1 MQSDFLDGKLYK
13 MAEQE
18 QMAIPEGLEARVED
32 VLANLEKSGR
42 SSRHHYSFRRAA
54 ILAAACLVL
63 ASATVTASGLY
74 QARME
79 GMNHEKLEEYF
90 AQLQEADVSADS
102 YSRSLTESETK
113 RLDELRQAYLE
124 EGYFPKKELT
134 LIDDLGKYKKG
145 VAFYA
150 ERSTF
155 FLPDTELTDEEMLE
169 LIDFREKRDY
179 SLAKISEEIGAG
191 TYEYTK
197 PENSQTANLTGEAA
211 GSAQTS
217 DNGTNTVTALGA
229 DNAAQEWQIAYEG
242 DLSIRSAAT
251 AENGL
256 YIGGYTMEGQAR
268 VEFVPYGSGTPQ
280 TLFDDFAEK
289 GEVYSLCMAPDGSIY
304 AGLRGLA
311 APGAENGWLPVIY
324 HISPE
329 GTLWNSFTVGEREWN
344 IVDSMATDAQGR
356 LYVRMRMQ
364 EDGSYVRIY
373 TAEGE
378 LIGTVADDSSY
389 AVKGAGVLGQG
400 KDGKVYVSALA
411 MGDTTAADKPVTLVS
426 VDPESLRFIPM
437 QGNAD
442 AIADIGNLYQWKLVA
457 AGMDETTDFILWGNN
472 GVDTYSFGETAVT
485 RVQESWE
492 MPCGTEGTC
501 AVLVPDG
508 RILYIGA
515 SGGFQETTADG
526 VEISGKDPEKT
537 VFYYVPLTK

>member
-1 MQSDFLDGKLYK
+1 
-13 MAEQE
+13 
-18 QMAIPEGLEARVED
+18 
-32 VLANLEKSGR
+32 
-42 SSRHHYSFRRAA
+42 
-54 ILAAACLVL
+54 
-63 ASATVTASGLY
+63 
-74 QARME
+74 
-79 GMNHEKLEEYF
+79 
-90 AQLQEADVSADS
+90 
-102 YSRSLTESETK
+102 
-113 RLDELRQAYLE
+113 
-124 EGYFPKKELT
+124 
-134 LIDDLGKYKKG
+134 
-145 VAFYA
+145 
-150 ERSTF
+150 
-155 FLPDTELTDEEMLE
+155 
-169 LIDFREKRDY
+169 
-179 SLAKISEEIGAG
+179 
-191 TYEYTK
+191 
-197 PENSQTANLTGEAA
+197 
-211 GSAQTS
+211 
-217 DNGTNTVTALGA
+217 
-229 DNAAQEWQIAYEG
+229 
-242 DLSIRSAAT
+242 
-251 AENGL
+251 
-256 YIGGYTMEGQAR
+256 
-268 VEFVPYGSGTPQ
+268 
-280 TLFDDFAEK
+280 
-289 GEVYSLCMAPDGSIY
+289 
-304 AGLRGLA
+304 
-311 APGAENGWLPVIY
+311 
-324 HISPE
+324 
-329 GTLWNSFTVGEREWN
+329 
-344 IVDSMATDAQGR
+344 
-356 LYVRMRMQ
+356 MQ